1 MKHFKSIIAAAA
13 LALATLGAQ
22 AQTPKY
28 IFYYIGD
35 GMGMGPVMAAQT
47 YNRVIRGAEQPLL
60 VVQYPPL
67 APTTPLPAH
76 STPMCPTAA

>member
-60 VVQYPPL
+60 MMQF
-67 APTTPLPAH
+67 PTVAWCRNRT
-76 STPMCPTAA
+76 